1 MSTELF
7 SLTGKNV
14 LITGAGGVIG
24 TELARAPWPLPVRS
38 SARRT

>member
-7 SLTGKNV
+7 SLAGKSV

-24 TELARAPWPLPVRS
+24 TELARGTPEH
-38 SARRT
+38 ARTLLHA